1 MPSLKSRSGLKDLPI
16 GKKMTLAFML
26 VAAITLFIGV
36 VGYYSLTR
44 SDQLIHELGQVRLP
58 STHILLVL
66 SEAQTAVDSAENA
79 LLHSGLDQKARQAQ
93 YERLV
98 AAWQRIDEHW
108 KEYEA
113 LPQTAEEEQ
122 VWKEFVPAWDAWKAD
137 HKAFMA
143 LSKVYDTKKS
153 NQLHAQLTE
162 QALVTNARSFQKA
175 EELLN
180 ELVEVNT
187 QVAEASVK
195 TGESMAA
202 SLKLLCLVSMI
213 LGVGLSLGL
222 SLMIGRGISRPISKA
237 ADTFK
242 EISEAQ
248 DLSKQVEVVSGD
260 EVGHMALAFN
270 GFLGKLSGLL
280 GQVRASGELV
290 QRESDTLGDNSNQ
303 ITEANHNIEVAIQQ
317 LAEGAQQQAES
328 TSSAASATSQL
339 NAAISQVADAAREQQ
354 SYTGNAGSSI
364 SQVKSLIDQTAL
376 RVDELASD
384 SEAANELAKAGEAHA
399 NATLESTE
407 RIRPATEQAAMEL
420 ERLAERSAKIGG
432 ILDTISAI
440 ADQTNLLALN
450 AAIEAARAG
459 QHGKGFAVVA
469 DEVRKLAELTRNSA
483 SQIGSIL
490 TEIQQGVE
498 SARSP
503 MQATLAAV
511 SEAKATVEQA
521 VSVVRN
527 IARHTEIM
535 GSRVAQVAGGT
546 IEITQESDELIEL
559 VNALQL
565 KADEVAQAAES
576 MIEASNEVEQAISNV
591 AAISQESAA
600 STEEVLA
607 SVEEATAQSDEI
619 TRAARG
625 LADSST
631 AMLGLL
637 AGFKLSEDDNSDSDA
652 ATPKQAGATQ
662 YGYGASPA

>member
-1 MPSLKSRSGLKDLPI
+1 
-16 GKKMTLAFML
+16 
-26 VAAITLFIGV
+26 
-36 VGYYSLTR
+36 
-44 SDQLIHELGQVRLP
+44 
-58 STHILLVL
+58 
-66 SEAQTAVDSAENA
+66 
-79 LLHSGLDQKARQAQ
+79 
-93 YERLV
+93 
-98 AAWQRIDEHW
+98 
-108 KEYEA
+108 
-113 LPQTAEEEQ
+113 
-122 VWKEFVPAWDAWKAD
+122 
-137 HKAFMA
+137 MA
-143 LSKVYDTKKS
+143 LSKAYDAKKS
-153 NQLHAQLTE
+153 DQLHARLAE
-162 QALVTNARSFQKA
+162 QALVTNAISFSKA
-175 EELLN
+175 EDFIN
-180 ELVEVNT
+180 ELVELNA
-187 QVAEASVK
+187 QVAEATVK
-195 TGESMAA
+195 DGDSMAA
-202 SLKLLCLVSMI
+202 SLKLLSLISMI
-213 LGVGLSLGL
+213 LGVGLALGL
-222 SLMIGRGISRPISKA
+222 GLVIGRGISRPISTA

-242 EISEAQ
+242 EISDTK

-260 EVGHMALAFN
+260 EVGHMAMAFN
-270 GFLGKLSGLL
+270 SFLGKLSGLL
-280 GQVRASGELV
+280 GQVRSSGELV
-290 QRESDTLGDNSNQ
+290 LRESDTLGDNSSQ

-354 SYTGNAGSSI
+354 SYTGDAGSSI
-364 SQVKSLIDQTAL
+364 SQVKSLIDQAAL
-376 RVDELASD
+376 RVSELASD
-384 SEAANELAKAGEAHA
+384 SEAANELARTGEAHS
-399 NATLESTE
+399 NATLEATE
-407 RIRPATEQAAMEL
+407 RIRPATEQAALEL

-498 SARSP
+498 SARAP

-511 SEAKATVEQA
+511 SDAKTTVEQA
-521 VSVVRN
+521 VSVVRD
-527 IARHTEIM
+527 IARHTETM

-546 IEITQESDELIEL
+546 IEISQQSDELIEL

-565 KADEVAQAAES
+565 KADEVTQAAES
-576 MIEASNEVEQAISNV
+576 MIAASNEVEQSISNV

-631 AMLGLL
+631 AMLKQL
-637 AGFKLSEDDNSDSDA
+637 ASFKLAEGDNSDSDA
-652 ATPKQAGATQ
+652 ATPRQAGAAQ